1 MIIIIHALINN
12 LPMKAV
18 TCAVVLYTCSVR
30 QLSEEESGG
39 GEGKEEAELVPSP
52 LPLGEDV
59 GDSAFLI
66 LSF

>member
-1 MIIIIHALINN
+1 
-12 LPMKAV
+12 MKAV

-39 GEGKEEAELVPSP
+39 GEGEEEAELVPSP